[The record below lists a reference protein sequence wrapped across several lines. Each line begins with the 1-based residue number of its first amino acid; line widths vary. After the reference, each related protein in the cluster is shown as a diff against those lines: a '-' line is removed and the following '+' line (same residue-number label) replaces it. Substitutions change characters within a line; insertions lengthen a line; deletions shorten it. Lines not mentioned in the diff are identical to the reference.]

1 MAILPLLI
9 MTSLNNICNFTFI
22 TTENEIVEDLLNVIF
37 KLKKSKCYGG
47 GQTSIPAFTATLSKD
62 LTPQINEIII
72 FDSVKT
78 NVGGHYSSSTGIFT
92 SPRNGLYMISATM
105 RSTATKHLHCELMVN
120 EGMKVKI
127 FGTNYSTGTI
137 SVVLLLKTGDKVSI
151 KKDHRSGEGILG
163 REWSMF
169 SGYFIA

>member
-1 MAILPLLI
+1 M
-9 MTSLNNICNFTFI
+9 
-22 TTENEIVEDLLNVIF
+22 
-37 KLKKSKCYGG
+37 
-47 GQTSIPAFTATLSKD
+47 SKD
-62 LTPQINEIII
+62 LTPQVNQIII

-78 NVGGHYSSSTGIFT
+78 NVGGHYSPSTGVFT

-105 RSTATKHLHCELMVN
+105 RSTASKHLHCELWVN
-120 EGMKVKI
+120 EGMKVKT

-137 SVVLLLKTGDKVSI
+137 NAVLQLKTGDKVSI
-151 KKDHRSGEGILG
+151 KKDHRSGEGIIG

>member
-1 MAILPLLI
+1 MVLFLRTALWILI
-9 MTSLNNICNFTFI
+9 ITIFFYIIFT
-22 TTENEIVEDLLNVIF
+22 
-37 KLKKSKCYGG
+37 GH
-47 GQTSIPAFTATLSKD
+47 TSIPAFTATLSKD
-62 LTPQINEIII
+62 LTPQVNQIII

-78 NVGGHYSSSTGIFT
+78 NVGGHYSPSTGVFT

-105 RSTATKHLHCELMVN
+105 RSTASKHLHCELWVN
-120 EGMKVKI
+120 EGMKVKT

-137 SVVLLLKTGDKVSI
+137 NAVLQLKTGDKVSI
-151 KKDHRSGEGILG
+151 KKDHRSGEGIIG